1 MDAII
6 TFENGTIITA
16 EQNGTCF
23 ITDIKPTIPDDL
35 STVMIDGS
43 EFGDNNFRIT
53 RTLYNAELIEC
64 ASVDGRYWFAFHE
77 LTPDELYRKQLDDE
91 RNMVLDLISE
101 QEYQLCLIDLGL
113 N

>member
-1 MDAII
+1 MQAKII
-6 TFENGTIITA
+6 FANMTETSAEMNGD
-16 EQNGTCF
+16 CF
-23 ITDIKPTIPDDL
+23 ILDEKSEFPPDL
-35 STVMIDGS
+35 SIVTIQLANENRVY
-43 EFGDNNFRIT
+43 R
-53 RTLYNAELIEC
+53 NAEIIEC
-64 ASVDGRYWFAFHE
+64 ASIDGRYWFAFRE